1 MAVQWP
7 FLCMAV
13 APPLTE
19 EEQKTH
25 SNDGDVIT
33 AESDVSDG
41 SFIADH
47 PVQWSHLRPGVD
59 AARQDDVTVARGRGH
74 VVALYDRPVCIVKI
88 LTTFR
93 SKTLKRM

>member
-1 MAVQWP
+1 LSKTLKLHMVLNYKHPRIAQATCICNATNIWPAMAVQWP

-47 PVQWSHLRPGVD
+47 PVQ
-59 AARQDDVTVARGRGH
+59 
-74 VVALYDRPVCIVKI
+74 
-88 LTTFR
+88 
-93 SKTLKRM
+93 